1 MLTALLI
8 MLREGF
14 EAALVVAIVYAYILR
29 IGRRDLAGAM
39 WQSVL
44 GAAALSVVM
53 GVGIHLT
60 VENLEGRAR
69 LLAFAA
75 VSLFA
80 VCVLT
85 WMIFWMRRQSYRIK
99 GDLQRSID
107 QAVAHGGNVR
117 FAIMAVAFLAVAREG
132 LEAALFLIAAATAEQ
147 GVQVMVGGLVGLA
160 VAATLGWLV
169 VLGGRRLP
177 MRQFFTVTGLILLVF
192 AAGLVSR
199 TVLYLQSA
207 GELGSVWNNVY
218 DLTGYSWLTV
228 GTESGR
234 FLGAMLGWDPR
245 PSVEQVLAYLGF
257 LGGVG
262 WLFLRPR
269 PGGGPS
275 GPPPSLREVQSVGRR
290 PPTAR
295 SGPEPDSTT
304 LALAT
309 PTCRGRRSP
318 SAERSGARLSDPVGR
333 AGSMSAGATGE
344 CWRRGLGS
352 GRRCRWGSPSAG
364 RWTGWLGCIRSACS
378 GMRSWRLRWR
388 ARCSLRCRWRRRGRG
403 WR

>member
-29 IGRRDLAGAM
+29 IGRRDLARAM
-39 WQSVL
+39 WQGVL
-44 GAAALSVVM
+44 WAAALSVVM

-107 QAVAHGGNVR
+107 QAVARGGNVR

-147 GVQVMVGGLVGLA
+147 GVQVLVGGLVGLA

-245 PSVEQVLAYLGF
+245 PSIEQVVAYLGF
-257 LGGVG
+257 LGVVG
-262 WLFLRPR
+262 GLFLRPR
-269 PGGGPS
+269 RGGGPPGAAALAPGSTVGRSAASS
-275 GPPPSLREVQSVGRR
+275 GPQR
-290 PPTAR
+290 P
-295 SGPEPDSTT
+295 
-304 LALAT
+304 
-309 PTCRGRRSP
+309 
-318 SAERSGARLSDPVGR
+318 R
-333 AGSMSAGATGE
+333 A
-344 CWRRGLGS
+344 
-352 GRRCRWGSPSAG
+352 
-364 RWTGWLGCIRSACS
+364 
-378 GMRSWRLRWR
+378 
-388 ARCSLRCRWRRRGRG
+388 
-403 WR
+403 